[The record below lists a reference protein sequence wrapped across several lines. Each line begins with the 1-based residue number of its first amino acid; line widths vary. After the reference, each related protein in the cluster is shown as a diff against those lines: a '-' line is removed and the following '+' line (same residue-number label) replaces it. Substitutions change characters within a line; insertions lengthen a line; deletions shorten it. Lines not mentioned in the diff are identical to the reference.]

1 MSLSPN
7 IRKTLVTL
15 AVSGALVTSTGLA
28 TAPALAAPEPVPTA
42 TATIADSGSA
52 GAGSASGSAAY
63 GRDFVQLIV
72 CLLKGQFMGSKY
84 PLC

>member
-7 IRKTLVTL
+7 IRKALITL

-28 TAPALAAPEPVPTA
+28 TAHAAPAPAPAAPAAV
-42 TATIADSGSA
+42 ADS
-52 GAGSASGSAAY
+52 GSASGSATY
-63 GRDFVQLIV
+63 GRDFVEFIV

>member
-7 IRKTLVTL
+7 IRKALVTL
-15 AVSGALVTSTGLA
+15 AVSGALVTSTGLV
-28 TAPALAAPEPVPTA
+28 TAPAQAAPAPVPA
-42 TATIADSGSA
+42 ASAAVADS
-52 GAGSASGSAAY
+52 GSASGSATY
-63 GRDFVQLIV
+63 GRDFVELIV

>member
-7 IRKTLVTL
+7 IRKALVTV

-28 TAPALAAPEPVPTA
+28 TAPAQAAPAPAAPAAV
-42 TATIADSGSA
+42 ADS
-52 GAGSASGSAAY
+52 GSASGSATY
-63 GRDFVQLIV
+63 GREFVELIV
-72 CLLKGQFMGSKY
+72 CLLKGQFVGSKY